1 MIGLIKY
8 ELGGKIMTEFV
19 GLRPKTYSYLMD
31 DGNTTIKKAK
41 GIKKCVI
48 KRILK
53 FNDFENC
60 LMNNKVILK
69 LRQRCKSE
77 LHHVYTE

>member
-1 MIGLIKY
+1 MC
-8 ELGGKIMTEFV
+8 
-19 GLRPKTYSYLMD
+19 
-31 DGNTTIKKAK
+31 N
-41 GIKKCVI
+41 
-48 KRILK
+48 
-53 FNDFENC
+53 NDFENC